1 LNEGPRHDARAYDA
15 EASREKAPV
24 GDHGEDVTL
33 LAADVGH
40 LAVRVGD
47 RAATVTARVDDADR
61 SAVVRDTRSPIA
73 DALGAFVS
81 EYALRITCEASTAGV
96 EVGSCDKL
104 GDMALGE
111 TLLRVQRALNLN
123 QKELA
128 RLIGCSSRTIIR
140 YYQRGGA
147 LAPATYAELATA
159 CHPHDVALAAHL
171 AQQAGKTLA
180 SLGLVGSSPV
190 SAGASALSPKHLVD
204 SIVCAAA
211 EAMQAPPHTMR
222 PALTA
227 AFERAIALGMT
238 AEDVLRAMT

>member
-1 LNEGPRHDARAYDA
+1 M
-15 EASREKAPV
+15 SREKVPV
-24 GDHGEDVTL
+24 GEPGEDVRL
-33 LAADVGH
+33 LAADVG
-40 LAVRVGD
+40 LLGLPVGD
-47 RAATVTARVDDADR
+47 RAAPVTDRVRYADILV
-61 SAVVRDTRSPIA
+61 VVRDIFGAIA
-73 DALGAFVS
+73 DVLGAPV
-81 EYALRITCEASTAGV
+81 AMQARHVTWEASIAGV
-96 EVGSCDKL
+96 EAALCDKL
-104 GDMALGE
+104 DDMALGE
-111 TLLRVQRALNLN
+111 TLLRVQSALNLN

-140 YYQRGGA
+140 YYKRGGA

-180 SLGLVGSSPV
+180 SLGLQ
-190 SAGASALSPKHLVD
+190 GASAVSVRGATLTAKHLVD

-211 EAMQAPPHTMR
+211 EAMQTPPHTMR